1 MQTAVYVDVLL
12 VLNYVVT
19 VLLLLCTGAL
29 LGVKIK
35 RRRMVAASLLGALGS
50 LTIFLPFL
58 GFWPM
63 LGTRLSLS
71 GAMMLVALPWRG
83 FLSLFKSWFI
93 FFAVNFFFA
102 GVMLAVWMVFAPSGM
117 LYYNGVVYF
126 GVNPLTLLL
135 CTAAAY
141 LLLSL
146 AGRLSSGGR
155 LRTLRCRAVLK
166 LGGRSCAMEALLDT
180 GNSLSEP
187 FSGLPVIVCR
197 LEAVRLLLGFELH
210 GALARGS
217 LEEAARLAGNR
228 VRMVPYAG
236 LGYEG
241 ALPALRGDEL
251 IVNRDGQ
258 LYKSELFYVALTD
271 QVLRDDCD
279 ALLHPDL
286 ASVKIAE
293 PASAPPA

>member
-19 VLLLLCTGAL
+19 ALLLLCTGAL

-63 LGTRLSLS
+63 LAARLGLS

-83 FLSLFKSWFI
+83 LLPLLGGWFV

-102 GVMLAVWMVFAPSGM
+102 GVMLAVWMVFTPSGM

-126 GVNPLTLLL
+126 NVNPLSLLL

-141 LLLSL
+141 LLLTL
-146 AGRLSSGGR
+146 AGRASRGGR

-166 LGGRSCAMEALLDT
+166 LGGRSCTLEALLDT

-187 FSGLPVIVCR
+187 FSGLPVIICR
-197 LEAVRLLLGFELH
+197 LDAVRLLLGFELH
-210 GALARGS
+210 GALARGN
-217 LEEAARLAGNR
+217 LEEAARLAGSR

-236 LGYEG
+236 LGYKG

-271 QVLRDDCD
+271 QTLHEDCD

-286 ASVKIAE
+286 ASVKMAE
-293 PASAPPA
+293 KTPAAV